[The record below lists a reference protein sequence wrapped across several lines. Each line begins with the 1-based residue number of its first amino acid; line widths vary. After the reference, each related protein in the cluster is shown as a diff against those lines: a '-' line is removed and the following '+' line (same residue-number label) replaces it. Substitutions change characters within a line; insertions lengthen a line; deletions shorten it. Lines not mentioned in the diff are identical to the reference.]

1 MSSGDWAASFCW
13 LQQENPPRKGDS
25 NISQLVDLY
34 RPQLA
39 LRSSLAIVNR
49 NSLENC
55 LTCASSYIAG
65 LTECVDLFSFSLS
78 LSLKTHLPVLA
89 VECPPGQWQH
99 PSTCTC
105 PNVLLY
111 SLFVFDIYSRWLAGR
126 MRWCE
131 RWKEKTFFLAT
142 LFGRGPKW
150 AVPDGSW
157 SRDHSGWWPSPLA
170 SSDWRGGISLVKQ
183 TSHQP
188 SSIQRRGLCLWP
200 SISSSTGPGARNKW
214 TVTSHSPLPSYFFF
228 RL

>member
-78 LSLKTHLPVLA
+78 LSQDTLARLGRRVSPRTVATPLDLHL
-89 VECPPGQWQH
+89 
-99 PSTCTC
+99 S
-105 PNVLLY
+105 
-111 SLFVFDIYSRWLAGR
+111 
-126 MRWCE
+126 
-131 RWKEKTFFLAT
+131 
-142 LFGRGPKW
+142 
-150 AVPDGSW
+150 
-157 SRDHSGWWPSPLA
+157 
-170 SSDWRGGISLVKQ
+170 
-183 TSHQP
+183 
-188 SSIQRRGLCLWP
+188 
-200 SISSSTGPGARNKW
+200 
-214 TVTSHSPLPSYFFF
+214 
-228 RL
+228 